1 MVEEKTSQNTE
12 ELLDESD
19 KIQGLGY
26 SSFTHALMFSAFLG
40 MWTYNIYS
48 IAEVDAWISTIIGAI
63 FGIIPL
69 ILILYIIKHSK
80 GENILDLNLN
90 IFGKVIGTI
99 LNVLL
104 NIFILFFSALIFYN
118 LTLFLNTQYIPDTS
132 NLYIKIVLI
141 IPVIYAASK
150 SIPVIS
156 RVSQIVLIA
165 NIILF
170 LLSIIGITEN
180 MSVDNLLPILSNGL
194 YKPLLGSIQYVIFGV
209 LPLFSL
215 TIIPTKLIPNKD
227 KIAKHVSIMYIII
240 NIIKISIFTIYISIL
255 GYEIISIYK
264 YPEYMVLTNFT
275 LFEIIE
281 RVENTLAIQNVFSM
295 FMLIALS
302 AYFINISIK
311 KVFKK
316 VKSQQLFP
324 YLIGTLLVVLSTI
337 MFRDS
342 DMATKFI
349 VNYAPYIIG
358 IGFSFFIVITFI
370 GIVVKEKIEKNKQN
384 SIALEE

>member
-1 MVEEKTSQNTE
+1 MVEEKTSQNSE

-26 SSFTHALMFSAFLG
+26 SSFTHALMFRAFLG
-40 MWTYNIYS
+40 MGTYNIYS

-90 IFGKVIGTI
+90 IFGKFMGTI

-180 MSVDNLLPILSNGL
+180 MSVDNLLPILSNGF

-227 KIAKHVSIMYIII
+227 KIAKHVSIMYIIT
-240 NIIKISIFTIYISIL
+240 NIIIISIFTISISIL

-264 YPEYMVLTNFT
+264 YPEYMVLTNFS

>member
-1 MVEEKTSQNTE
+1 MVKEQSLQD
-12 ELLDESD
+12 LQSSLDESD

-26 SSFTHALMFSAFLG
+26 SSFTYALMFSAFLG
-40 MWTYNIYS
+40 MGTTNLYNI
-48 IAEVDAWISTIIGAI
+48 AGVDTWISTIIGSI
-63 FGIIPL
+63 LGIIPL
-69 ILILYIIKHSK
+69 LLILYIIKHSK

-90 IFGKVIGTI
+90 IFGKVAGTI

-104 NIFILFFSALIFYN
+104 NIFVLFFSALIFYN

-156 RVSQIVLIA
+156 RVSQIILIA

-170 LLSIIGITEN
+170 LFSFIGITEE
-180 MSVDNLLPILSNGL
+180 MSIENLLPILSDGL
-194 YKPLLGSIQYVIFGV
+194 GKPLIASIQYVIFGV
-209 LPLFSL
+209 LPLFFL
-215 TIIPTKLIPNKD
+215 TIIPTKLAPKKD
-227 KIAKHVSIMYIII
+227 RIIKDVSIMYVISNIII
-240 NIIKISIFTIYISIL
+240 IAIFTVTISIL

-264 YPEYMVLTNFT
+264 YPEYIVLTNFS
-275 LFEIIE
+275 LLGIIE
-281 RVENTLAIQNVFSM
+281 RIENTLAIQNVFNM

-302 AYFINISIK
+302 TYFMNISIK

-316 VKSQQLFP
+316 VKSQQFFP

-358 IGFSFFIVITFI
+358 IGLSFFIVITFI
-370 GIVVKEKIEKNKQN
+370 GVVVKERKEKNKQN